1 MNKAFLS
8 TAVFLLLMITAS
20 CNGESEENSGV
31 TEPAVTNS
39 SQIDLFTVEVEQVA
53 DRIFLSGRIRA
64 EHRIEL
70 FPEAQGKVMER
81 TKPFSEGISY
91 EEGEVIIQL
100 DDTETKMQLQSS
112 RSKFKTLVSALM
124 ADIKLDH
131 PEMLSKYQEWYH
143 SLAADKQVSRVPDFG
158 ENMQRFLESK
168 GVYELYYSIKSA
180 EERLEKFTIHAP
192 FSGVLSAA
200 KAEPDQVVGPQFHL
214 GTLVDPSRFILTAS
228 VQTGEAEWIQPG
240 LTMEIKNED
249 QTETYSAKVARVN
262 PSVEPSSQQV
272 LIYLEVM
279 GNNLREGMYLE
290 GEIESDNKREL
301 ARIPKT
307 ALLRAGGVLVKK
319 EGILVENPIQIV
331 NLERNHLWVE
341 GLKNGDEIVED
352 TSEPVAGRII
362 N

>member
-20 CNGESEENSGV
+20 CSGESEEKSGV

-39 SQIDLFTVEVEQVA
+39 SQIEFFTVEVEEVS
-53 DRIFLSGRIRA
+53 DRVSLSGRIRA

-70 FPEAQGKVMER
+70 FPEVQGKVMER
-81 TKPFSEGISY
+81 TKQFREGIFY

-131 PEMLSKYQEWYH
+131 PEMLSKYEEWYH
-143 SLAADKQVSRVPDFG
+143 SMAADQKVPRVPDFG

-180 EERLEKFTIHAP
+180 EERFDKFTIRAP

-214 GTLVDPSRFILTAS
+214 GTLVDTSRFILTAS
-228 VQTGEAEWIQPG
+228 VQTEEAEWIQPG
-240 LTMEIKNED
+240 LTMEIKNKD

-262 PSVEPSSQQV
+262 PSVELSSQQV
-272 LIYLEVM
+272 QIYLEVT
-279 GNNLREGMYLE
+279 GNNLREGIYLE

-307 ALLRAGGVLVKK
+307 ALLRTGGVLINK
-319 EGILVENPIQIV
+319 EGVLEETPVQIV
-331 NLERNHLWVE
+331 NLERSHLWVE
-341 GLKNGDEIVED
+341 GLKNGDKIAED
-352 TSEPVAGRII
+352 VSVSVAGRII